1 LHPESNATEALRP
14 SPGSA
19 AAAVTGEPM
28 VRVHNVSKVYS
39 SLRRNGTDVE
49 ALKPL
54 NLNIARGEFVTIVG
68 PSGCGKSTLLSLIA
82 GLSPATSGEI
92 DIDGQPV
99 AGPYTDLGIVF
110 QKDLLLPWRTI
121 LDNVLIQAE
130 VRRLNRRA
138 AAARAMELLNLVGLT
153 GFENF
158 LPHELSGGM
167 RQRVAICRAL
177 LHDPPLLLMDEPF
190 AALDAITRDQ
200 LTLDFQRFWQRDR
213 RTVVFI
219 THNLVEAVFLGDRV
233 LVMTPRPGSIAEI
246 LDIDLGRPRDL
257 AVRDAPEFARYA
269 RRVHQIFVETGIL
282 KTD

>member
-1 LHPESNATEALRP
+1 MDVLRP
-14 SPGSA
+14 SPSGVVA
-19 AAAVTGEPM
+19 AEITIAEPM
-28 VRVHNVSKVYS
+28 VRLRGVSKVYR

-49 ALKPL
+49 ALRPL
-54 NLNIARGEFVTIVG
+54 DLNIARGEFVTIVG

-82 GLSPATSGEI
+82 GLSPYTTGEI
-92 DIDGQPV
+92 DIGGRPV

-110 QKDLLLPWRTI
+110 QKDLLLSWRTI

-130 VRRLNRRA
+130 VRGLDRRK
-138 AAARAMELLNLVGLT
+138 AAARAAELLALVGLS
-153 GFENF
+153 GFEQF

-177 LHDPPLLLMDEPF
+177 LHNPPLLLMDEPF

-233 LVMTPRPGSIAEI
+233 IVMTPRPGGIAEI
-246 LDIDLGRPRDL
+246 LDIDLARPRNL
-257 AVRDAPEFARYA
+257 AVRDTPDFARYT
-269 RRVHQIFVETGIL
+269 RRIHDLFIETGII
-282 KTD
+282 KAE

>member
-1 LHPESNATEALRP
+1 MEALLSSRLASAPVIAAGAEPLVSLRNVSKTYGSRRRNGADIEALRP
-14 SPGSA
+14 
-19 AAAVTGEPM
+19 VD
-28 VRVHNVSKVYS
+28 
-39 SLRRNGTDVE
+39 LDIE
-49 ALKPL
+49 A
-54 NLNIARGEFVTIVG
+54 GEFVTIVG

-82 GLSPATSGEI
+82 GLSSCTTGDAHIG
-92 DIDGQPV
+92 GRRV

-121 LDNVLIQAE
+121 LENVLIQAE
-130 VRRLNRRA
+130 VRGLNRRRA
-138 AAARAMELLNLVGLT
+138 TARAVELLDLVGLA
-153 GFENF
+153 GFEQF

-233 LVMTPRPGSIAEI
+233 VVMTPRPGGIAEI
-246 LDIDLGRPRDL
+246 IGIDLPHPRPLGLRDTP
-257 AVRDAPEFARYA
+257 DFARYTA
-269 RRVHQIFVETGIL
+269 RIHEIFIKTGIL
-282 KTD
+282 KAD